1 MKSTLL
7 RESGR
12 KENPMPENPMPG
24 TTMTDFEADLLTL
37 LAPFRT
43 PADPPGS
50 HHPGALALL
59 ACIGNILDSGH
70 AGSID
75 RALWHD
81 CLDTTRRPD
90 FLGSLGSDEAR
101 LQWAGQVF
109 RIVDLSCYTLRNL
122 LEQRVHEH
130 PQRLLFREADNGHAQ
145 WSYRQVF
152 AYMKK
157 IAAVFYTAF
166 DEPRVLLYLENSA
179 DGACADLACLTF
191 GILDSPID
199 RHFDRDTVAHIV
211 RRLGINIAVTDSE
224 ESLHRLIEVQK
235 QTGIQLSLFVTNPH
249 NRALRSGDFYLGEA
263 CSQLSAAEA
272 DDILA
277 RQPERD
283 LHAVSTVM
291 FTSGSTGEPK
301 GLAFTNYNLVSKR
314 FARAAALPEVGRD
327 EVLFCYLPLFHTF
340 GRYLEMM
347 GTVFWGGTYVFAGNT
362 SRETFLKRLAEVE
375 PTGLIGIPLRWHQIH
390 EYCLEHLDPAASAQ
404 VEQGLF
410 RSVVGRRLRW
420 GLSAAGFLAAKTFR
434 FFQRNQVALCCGFG
448 MTEATGGITMTPP
461 HDYRD
466 NSVGIPLPGM
476 ATRLTSKGELEIS
489 GPYMARYLEQLDCE
503 DPARAVFNARTDVP
517 WMKTGDLFH
526 VGRDGHYEIVD
537 RLKDIYKNNRGQTVA
552 PRRVE
557 QKFNDVPGIKNVFLV
572 GDGRDYNVLLIVPDT
587 GEQLLKVAAGEQQRE
602 RYFKNIVTA
611 ANQELMPYERIVN
624 IALLDRD
631 FDSQRGELT
640 PKGSFRRKQVVE
652 NFKTVIDGLYVKD
665 FVEFTSPDLTIRVP
679 RWFFRDLGIL
689 ETDDIEYTAD
699 GLHDASR
706 DRYLPIRVAGSN
718 VLVGDLEY
726 ELAGAVLDLGL
737 FARQPLLWAG
747 NPALRAFC
755 PCKEGWDAHIR
766 GVAVHVLLPYRS
778 AAEINTTEA
787 RAGAISNP
795 QLKHVHELSTQALYR
810 AEPEAAAAIDQLEAL
825 LAESDERLSELIRN
839 RLQTLARHPIENIRC
854 QAYSVMLLNRP
865 MPDYRNVYPAF
876 LNSGLSFLND
886 EYIHRISQRKIER
899 RRLEALRLRMVHY
912 RMTLP
917 WPATAVVVDQL
928 GKLLRLVVDFVK
940 TNPKFYYAIRGE
952 LASWVVHQTDA
963 ELMQKAERL
972 LRELSD
978 SYETYLA
985 GRIRPHG
992 ETEWA
997 GRLVFEE
1004 GISEYEIERLS
1015 RAFKHS
1021 TFLYKSLALVFDVD
1035 NFDLLNIAPGGIWI
1049 SRLLSQRGHHV
1060 YRVSINTVDGNHYE
1074 LMVTLREDYAAPPT
1088 RKVLC
1093 WLMAMSDH
1101 PQGPGTLPRL
1111 GCSRA
1116 DLGVLSVAFV
1126 NDLTVWERIREFN
1139 SSRNDVFARQHSG
1152 IISRLFTRAMSA
1164 FFATCRNSGY
1174 QIVPGYPSPT
1184 NVVVL
1189 EPDYRQG
1196 ATILSL
1202 GGWHDYDGP
1211 LSIVR
1216 PLVKNFYQQTAVH
1229 YPWAAAMLDLTWIF
1243 DACVEALG
1251 IEEGLEFLRGLAT
1264 ALPEQAAVEEQALGL
1279 KLNTY
1284 LQDLV
1289 AAYYVPIPLKCAIER
1304 YVEWDEANPDATPQ
1318 AKENLVDTLYRLYS
1332 IDRFG
1337 EIARYYL
1344 YRHTY
1349 FAGAADLLTGAFD
1362 YLLGFLQQNPGTP
1375 AIASPALSELQ
1386 ATMHNRDDRHVFG
1399 HLVFPRA
1406 REVPEVEVLAIG
1418 DDSVQQVIVKSQI
1431 TARDG
1436 AHYFVREATEPAEIG
1451 QLYRLFLNQR
1461 FPKRVHEF
1469 DRFLVVVDNLDR
1481 MVGGLC
1487 FEPETDKVVLLDG
1500 IVIATELQGGRIGSA
1515 LLEDFCMRMLQYGFE
1530 VVRTHFYRRTFYLKR
1545 GFQTDKRWGGLV
1557 RFLASPAN
1565 QAPAPSE
1572 QAPSE
1577 PAGQL
1582 AYP

>member
-1 MKSTLL
+1 
-7 RESGR
+7 
-12 KENPMPENPMPG
+12 MPENPMSG
-24 TTMTDFEADLLTL
+24 TTTTDLEADLLTL
-37 LAPFRT
+37 LEPFRT
-43 PADPPGS
+43 PADPQGS

-59 ACIGNILDSGH
+59 ARVGNILDSGH
-70 AGSID
+70 VALIN
-75 RALWHD
+75 RVLWHD
-81 CLDTTRRPD
+81 YLDTTRRPD
-90 FLGSLGSDEAR
+90 FLSSLGSDEAR

-109 RIVDLSCYTLRNL
+109 RIVDCSRYNLRNM

-130 PQRLLFREADNGHAQ
+130 PQRLLFREADNGHTQ

-152 AYMKK
+152 SYMKK
-157 IAAVFYTAF
+157 IAAVFYAACE
-166 DEPRVLLYLENSA
+166 EPRVLLYLENSPE
-179 DGACADLACLTF
+179 GACTDLACLAF

-199 RHFDRDTVAHIV
+199 RYFDQETVTYIIN
-211 RRLGINIAVTDSE
+211 RLGINIVVTDSE
-224 ESLHRLIEVQK
+224 ERLHKLIEVHK
-235 QTGIQLSLFVTNPH
+235 QTGIQLSIFVTDPH
-249 NRALRSGDFYLGEA
+249 NRVLRSGDFYLGEA

-272 DDILA
+272 EDILA

-314 FARAAALPEVGRD
+314 FARAAALPDVGRD

-347 GTVFWGGTYVFAGNT
+347 GMVFWGGTYVFAGNT

-375 PTGLIGIPLRWHQIH
+375 PTGLIGIPLRWRQIQ
-390 EYCLEHLDPAASAQ
+390 EYCLEQLDPAASPE
-404 VEQGLF
+404 VEQGVF

-434 FFQRNQVALCCGFG
+434 FFHRNQVALCCGFG
-448 MTEATGGITMTPP
+448 MTEASGGITMTPP

-476 ATRLTSKGELEIS
+476 ATRLTNKGELEIS
-489 GPYMARYLEQLDCE
+489 GPYMARYLEQLEGE
-503 DPARAVFNARTDVP
+503 DPCNAVFNARTDTP

-526 VGRDGHYEIVD
+526 VGRDGHYEIID
-537 RLKDIYKNNRGQTVA
+537 RLKDIYKNNRGQTIA

-557 QKFNDVPGIKNVFLV
+557 QKFNDVPGIRNVFLV

-587 GEQLLKVAAGEQQRE
+587 EEQLLKVAAGEQQRE

-611 ANQELMPYERIVN
+611 ANQELMPFERIVN

-631 FDSQRGELT
+631 FDIHRGELT
-640 PKGSFRRKQVVE
+640 AKGSFRRKQVVE
-652 NFKTVIDGLYVKD
+652 NFKTVIDGLYVRD
-665 FVEFTSPDLTIRVP
+665 FVEFTCPALTIRVP

-689 ETDDIEYTAD
+689 EADNIECTVD
-699 GLHDASR
+699 GLHDASH
-706 DRYLPIRVAGSN
+706 DRYLPIRVSGSN

-726 ELAGAVLDLGL
+726 ELGGEVLDLGL

-747 NPALRAFC
+747 NPALLAFC
-755 PCKEGWDAHIR
+755 PCKEGWDTRIKGLARH
-766 GVAVHVLLPYRS
+766 VALPCRT
-778 AAEINTTEA
+778 AAEVNTAEA
-787 RAGAISNP
+787 GAAAISNP
-795 QLKHVHELSTQALYR
+795 QLKRVHELSVDALYK
-810 AEPEAAAAIDQLEAL
+810 AQPIATAAIDQLEAM
-825 LAESDERLSELIRN
+825 LAEVDERLSELIRN
-839 RLQTLARHPIENIRC
+839 RLQALARHPIENIRC

-865 MPDYRNVYPAF
+865 MPDYRSVYPAF

-886 EYIHRISQRKIER
+886 EFIHRIGHRKIER
-899 RRLEALRLRMVHY
+899 RRLEALRLRMMHY
-912 RMTLP
+912 RNNLT
-917 WPATAVVVDQL
+917 WPATPVVVDQI
-928 GKLLRLVVDFVK
+928 GKILELMVDFVK
-940 TNPKFYYAIRGE
+940 TNPQFYYAIRGE

-963 ELMQKAERL
+963 ELMQKAARL
-972 LRELSD
+972 LGYLSD
-978 SYETYLA
+978 CYEKHLV
-985 GRIRPHG
+985 GKIRPYG

-997 GRLVFEE
+997 ERLVFEE
-1004 GISEYEIERLS
+1004 GITEYEIERLS
-1015 RAFKHS
+1015 GAFTHS
-1021 TFLYKSLALVFDVD
+1021 TFLYKSLALVFDAD
-1035 NFDLLNIAPGGIWI
+1035 NFDLMNVPPGGIWF
-1049 SRLLSQRGHHV
+1049 SRLLSQRGHHI
-1060 YRVSINTVDGNHYE
+1060 YRVSINTRDGNHYE
-1074 LMVTLREDYAAPPT
+1074 LMVTLREDYAAPQT
-1088 RKVLC
+1088 RKVLY

-1101 PQGPGTLPRL
+1101 PQGPGTLPRM

-1126 NDLTVWERIREFN
+1126 NDLSVWERIREFN
-1139 SSRNDVFARQHSG
+1139 SSRNDVFVRQRSG
-1152 IISRLFTRAMSA
+1152 IISKLFTRAMSA
-1164 FFATCRNSGY
+1164 FFETCRNSGY

-1202 GGWHDYDGP
+1202 GDWHDYGGP

-1216 PLVKNFYQQTAVH
+1216 PLVKNFYKQTGMH
-1229 YPWAAAMLDLTWIF
+1229 YPWAAEMLDLNWIF

-1251 IEEGLEFLRGLAT
+1251 LEEAQEFLHRLAT
-1264 ALPEQAAVEEQALGL
+1264 ELSEQDLLDEQALGR
-1279 KLNTY
+1279 KLNAY
-1284 LQDLV
+1284 LENLV

-1304 YVEWDEANPDATPQ
+1304 YVEWDAVNPGAAPQ
-1318 AKENLVDTLYRLYS
+1318 AKENLIDTLYKLYS

-1337 EIARYYL
+1337 ELARYHL

-1349 FAGAADLLTGAFD
+1349 FADAAAGVTGAFD
-1362 YLLGFLQQNPGTP
+1362 YLLSVLHETPGMP
-1375 AIASPALSELQ
+1375 AISSPTLSELQ
-1386 ATMHNRDDRHVFG
+1386 VTMQNRDDRHVFG

-1406 REVPEVEVLAIG
+1406 REVPELEVLAIG
-1418 DDSVQQVIVKSQI
+1418 DHNIRQVIVKSQI
-1431 TARDG
+1431 NARDG
-1436 AHYFVREATEPAEIG
+1436 THYFVREATEPSEIG

-1469 DRFLVVVDNLDR
+1469 DRFLVVVDKLDR

-1487 FEPETDKVVLLDG
+1487 FKPETDKVVLLDG
-1500 IVIATELQGGRIGSA
+1500 IVIAAELQGGGIGSA

-1545 GFQTDKRWGGLV
+1545 SFQTDKHWGGLV
-1557 RFLASPAN
+1557 RFLTTPAN
-1565 QAPAPSE
+1565 QTPAPPE
-1572 QAPSE
+1572 L
-1577 PAGQL
+1577 AG
-1582 AYP
+1582 